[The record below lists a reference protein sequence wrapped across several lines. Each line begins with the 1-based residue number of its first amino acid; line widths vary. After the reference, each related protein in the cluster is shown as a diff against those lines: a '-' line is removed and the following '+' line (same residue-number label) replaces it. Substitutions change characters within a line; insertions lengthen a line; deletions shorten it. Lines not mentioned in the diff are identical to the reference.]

1 MYFTEYDLCLYYAFN
16 LLNNSKLDENGSLYM
31 EFNPN
36 KKPVEII
43 KEAAFGGTFKDIFS
57 GVNEKYYRNSWKEFN
72 ELKNIDQKL
81 SENSDLSKNYWNHIV

>member
-1 MYFTEYDLCLYYAFN
+1 MYFMEYDLYLYYAFN

-43 KEAAFGGTFKDIFS
+43 KEVAFGGTYFKHISS
-57 GVNEKYYRNSWKEFN
+57 GVNEK
-72 ELKNIDQKL
+72 
-81 SENSDLSKNYWNHIV
+81 

>member
-43 KEAAFGGTFKDIFS
+43 KEVAFGGTYFKHISS
-57 GVNEKYYRNSWKEFN
+57 GVNEKQYRDSWKEFI

-81 SENSDLSKNYWNHIV
+81 SENSDLSKNH

>member
-1 MYFTEYDLCLYYAFN
+1 MYFMEYDLYLYYAFN

-43 KEAAFGGTFKDIFS
+43 KEVAFGGTYFKHISS
-57 GVNEKYYRNSWKEFN
+57 GVNEKWYRDSWKEFI

-81 SENSDLSKNYWNHIV
+81 SENSDLSKNH